1 MIDAQETSSWVMS
14 AKFRPR
20 LTVFFACGLCV
31 AFGAYLG
38 GMGRSN
44 SAIAF
49 QHGQEKAKMTTGGV
63 KAPIEEILHCPLAFA
78 GIHLMKDAPERSA
91 IAYHFCKPLN
101 ESVNQCVLYDGTGPN
116 AKLIGIEYLVTDA
129 MYQRF
134 PAEEKAY
141 WHDHKHEVDAGLIRS
156 LTQKG
161 EEEKAT
167 LGVVRTLWGKV
178 YHTWASG
185 EDYPRGPAKLFWSVT
200 GQDPFVL
207 PKDVKL
213 PPEIKLQ
220 AK

>member
-1 MIDAQETSSWVMS
+1 MIDAQETSPSTS
-14 AKFRPR
+14 PNRFHPR
-20 LTVFFACGLCV
+20 LGVFLACVLCL
-31 AFGAYLG
+31 ALGAYLG
-38 GMGRSN
+38 GTGRSN
-44 SAIAF
+44 SAFAF
-49 QHGQEKAKMTTGGV
+49 QHGQEKAKMASGP

-78 GIHLMKDAPERSA
+78 GVHLMKDVPERSA
-91 IAYHFCKPLN
+91 VAYHFCKPLN

-129 MYQRF
+129 MYQKF

-185 EDYPRGPAKLFWSVT
+185 EDYPRGPARLFWAVT
-200 GQDPFVL
+200 GQDPYEL
-207 PKDVKL
+207 PKDAKL
-213 PPEIKLQ
+213 PPELKLQ